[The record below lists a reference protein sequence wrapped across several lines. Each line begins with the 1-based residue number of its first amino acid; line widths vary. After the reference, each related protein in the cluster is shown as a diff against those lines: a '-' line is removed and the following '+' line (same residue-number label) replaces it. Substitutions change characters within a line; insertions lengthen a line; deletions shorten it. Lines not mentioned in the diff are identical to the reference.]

1 LDLMTRI
8 GNSVLLVTLVIA
20 GFSLAVSVTGGLVER
35 KRPFALLRLAGM
47 RSRDL
52 SRVLIVETAAPLIG
66 IAATSVL
73 FGLAVAADVL
83 RVNHMPW
90 EPPGSGYWW
99 TLGAGLATALTVA
112 LAATIPLRRITSL
125 ETARFE

>member
-1 LDLMTRI
+1 L
-8 GNSVLLVTLVIA
+8 SA
-20 GFSLAVSVTGGLVER
+20 PAVSVTGGLVER

-47 RSRDL
+47 HPREL

-66 IAATSVL
+66 IAATSVAL
-73 FGLAVAADVL
+73 GLAVAADVL

-90 EPPGSGYWW
+90 QPPAGSYWW
-99 TLGAGLATALTVA
+99 TLAGGLTTALAVA
-112 LAATIPLRRITSL
+112 LTATIPLRRITSL